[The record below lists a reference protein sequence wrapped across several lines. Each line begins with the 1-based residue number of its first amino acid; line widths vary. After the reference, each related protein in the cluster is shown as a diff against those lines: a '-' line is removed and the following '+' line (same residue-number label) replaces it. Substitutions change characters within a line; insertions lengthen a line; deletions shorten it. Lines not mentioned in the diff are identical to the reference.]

1 MQIAIIAASLPLS
14 THPQPERGNYAVIL
28 TSGPEDGGKRATLAL
43 AAACTAQALDLNTI
57 VFLVADGVHWGYDGH
72 AEGVHAPGFP
82 ALADLMESFFESG
95 GQVFVCSACDAACA
109 LPTDADGKS
118 LRRRRGVRP
127 QGLASILSHTV
138 GGGSVT
144 F

>member
-1 MQIAIIAASLPLS
+1 
-14 THPQPERGNYAVIL
+14 
-28 TSGPEDGGKRATLAL
+28 
-43 AAACTAQALDLNTI
+43 LDLNII

-109 LPTDADGKS
+109 FPTDADGKS
-118 LRRRRGVRP
+118 LRRRPG
-127 QGLASILSHTV
+127 A
-138 GGGSVT
+138 
-144 F
+144 

>member
-14 THPQPERGNYAVIL
+14 TRPQPERGNYAVIL

-57 VFLVADGVHWGYDGH
+57 VFLVADGVHWGYHGH

-95 GQVFVCSACDAACA
+95 GQVFVSYRGGRLCD
-109 LPTDADGKS
+109 LLKFNRPQSKPTGPTN
-118 LRRRRGVRP
+118 RRR
-127 QGLASILSHTV
+127 
-138 GGGSVT
+138 
-144 F
+144 

>member
-1 MQIAIIAASLPLS
+1 MQTAITRSPLRTRAQS
-14 THPQPERGNYAVIL
+14 ERTNYAVIL
-28 TSGPEDGGKRATLAL
+28 ASGPEDGGKRATLAL
-43 AAACTAQALDLNTI
+43 AAACTAQAMDLNTI

-82 ALADLMESFFESG
+82 PLADLIESFFESG
-95 GQVFVCSACDAACA
+95 GQVFLCSACDSACA
-109 LPTDADGKS
+109 LPTADGKA

-127 QGLASILSHTV
+127 QGLASVLSHTV
-138 GGGSVT
+138 GGSSVT